1 MKPSRKVWFGF
12 WFKNGTFVILNT
24 HRGLHKTHFQILISS
39 SYPTICRIAAP
50 VNDKACVRCRFL
62 LCSLPLPI
70 PSVFASFWLHDLAAI
85 VAAAGDSFCLCFF
98 LALLWSLLLPL
109 PSRLLTLLWSLVT
122 GPEFS

>member
-1 MKPSRKVWFGF
+1 
-12 WFKNGTFVILNT
+12 
-24 HRGLHKTHFQILISS
+24 

-50 VNDKACVRCRFL
+50 VNDKTCVRCRFL

-70 PSVFASFWLHDLAAI
+70 PSVFASFWLHDPTAI
-85 VAAAGDSFCLCFF
+85 VAAAADSFCLCFF

-122 GPEFS
+122 GHRALLAPHCFLQLAESRLPSFNC